1 MVNKRVP
8 DWLNSS
14 LWSSPGPQ
22 PSVQSPSSSPTP
34 LNEDDNRST
43 RSATKSSTV
52 TVNAV
57 KAGGS
62 ANDGELTVE
71 RPGSMTAAPAVVRA
85 ETRHGPP
92 RAKAEIRD
100 PLSSSS
106 NYHSDDENGS
116 SASSTTTSASA
127 AAAAA
132 ISSAEDISRQAQ
144 LCQEVNS
151 MFWCL
156 FVGLDLSM
164 ASKLHVILCKF
175 VLILSGINVISLL
188 DCLKSPQ
195 IY

>member
-22 PSVQSPSSSPTP
+22 TSVQSPSTSPAP
-34 LNEDDNRST
+34 LNDDDDDDRSI
-43 RSATKSSTV
+43 RSATKSSTA

-62 ANDGELTVE
+62 ASDGEFTVE
-71 RPGSMTAAPAVVRA
+71 RPGSMTSAPAVIRP
-85 ETRHGPP
+85 ETRHVPT

-132 ISSAEDISRQAQ
+132 AISSAEDISRQAQ

-151 MFWCL
+151 MFCCL
-156 FVGLDLSM
+156 FVGLYLSM
-164 ASKLHVILCKF
+164 ASNLHVFYDKF
-175 VLILSGINVISLL
+175 VLLL
-188 DCLKSPQ
+188 CLN
-195 IY
+195 

>member
-14 LWSSPGPQ
+14 LWSSPGPKS
-22 PSVQSPSSSPTP
+22 PVQSPPPSPAQ
-34 LNEDDNRST
+34 LNDDDNRST

-52 TVNAV
+52 SVNAV
-57 KAGGS
+57 KAGS
-62 ANDGELTVE
+62 ASEGE
-71 RPGSMTAAPAVVRA
+71 PGSMTSAPAVIRA
-85 ETRHGPP
+85 ETRHVPT

-116 SASSTTTSASA
+116 SPSSTTTSASAAA

-144 LCQEVNS
+144 LCQEVN
-151 MFWCL
+151 
-156 FVGLDLSM
+156 
-164 ASKLHVILCKF
+164 
-175 VLILSGINVISLL
+175 
-188 DCLKSPQ
+188 
-195 IY
+195 